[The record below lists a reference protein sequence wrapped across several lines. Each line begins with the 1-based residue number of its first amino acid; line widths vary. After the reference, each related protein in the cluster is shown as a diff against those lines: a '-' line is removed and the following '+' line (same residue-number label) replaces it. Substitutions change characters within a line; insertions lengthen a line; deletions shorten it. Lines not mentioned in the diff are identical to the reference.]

1 MSIIQLGTITQL
13 WQNVSDW
20 ATGASAIKPKIQ
32 IDQTVQGVTNGVS
45 IVGSL
50 ANVGNVLAV
59 TTAGTRVQLPNIPC
73 REVTVIARRLNTG
86 YIYAGDVNVSATVFG
101 VELAVKESFTFAV
114 ANANQVWIDSSI
126 SGGGISYVAI

>member
-1 MSIIQLGTITQL
+1 MDMSMIINPIT
-13 WQNVSDW
+13 
-20 ATGASAIKPKIQ
+20 KPIP
-32 IDQTVQGVTNGVS
+32 TS

-50 ANVGNVLAV
+50 TNVGNVLAV
-59 TTAGTRVQLPNIPC
+59 TTAGTRVQLPNITC
-73 REVTVIARRLNTG
+73 HEVTVIARRLNTG

-101 VELAVKESFTFAV
+101 IELASKESYTFAV

>member
-1 MSIIQLGTITQL
+1 MAVFQSVENIMNQAAG
-13 WQNVSDW
+13 V
-20 ATGASAIKPKIQ
+20 PV
-32 IDQTVQGVTNGVS
+32 TVT
-45 IVGSL
+45 GSL

-101 VELAVKESFTFAV
+101 IELGAKEAYTFAV